1 MAPVAEVF
9 FFFLPKPMPEG
20 KLVKEI
26 PLFPA
31 VGVWTGHFQVFDL
44 LAKELNI
51 RVHAD
56 LQKMQDNFIWI
67 KV

>member
-1 MAPVAEVF
+1 
-9 FFFLPKPMPEG
+9 MPEG